1 MTTKYLVKLFPH
13 DKFFFGGENTF
24 GFGHQANYFVKSNYF
39 PQQTGVLGLVR
50 YQLLAQSGDETI
62 FKDNR
67 IQNKVRA
74 ATLIGPRSFDAKGQG
89 FEFGAIQSLS
99 PVFIVKDNDFFVPG
113 NKEYQIY
120 TKINEDCLPEKV
132 NKFLEVE
139 DHNGNYLVNGY
150 DPKFPIPDILMSKK
164 GERLLYSDVFVEH
177 RQVGIR
183 KNYAGGTD
191 DESYYVQTFYRFKNG
206 FGFAFIVELENRIA
220 MPDGKDVDVK
230 FGSRDIVY
238 LGGERQAFK
247 MIVEEF
253 DGSFEELIP
262 AYQPSRQMDKIV
274 LVSDAYV
281 ERDITDLC
289 SFAIT
294 ETIDFRFL
302 RVETDPEV
310 NYYKQPAR
318 TAKYNLYKKGS
329 VFYGTEEALNNVRN
343 ALESAPHFRK
353 VGYNHFTRIN
363 KNS

>member
-1 MTTKYLVKLFPH
+1 MDTTKYLVKLFPY

-24 GFGHQANYFVKSNYF
+24 GFGHQANYFVRSNFF
-39 PQQTGVLGLVR
+39 PQQTALLGLVR
-50 YQLLAQSGDETI
+50 YQLLAQSGDESI

-67 IQNKVRA
+67 IQNKDRA
-74 ATLIGPRSFDAKGQG
+74 ASLIGPRSFDVNGD
-89 FEFGAIQSLS
+89 FEFGAIRSLS
-99 PVFIVKDNDFFVPG
+99 PVFVVKDNYFYIAG
-113 NKEYQIY
+113 NKEYH
-120 TKINEDCLPEKV
+120 TLNEDSISDRV
-132 NKFLEVE
+132 YRFLEVE
-139 DHNGNYLVNGY
+139 YHNGNYLVNDY
-150 DPKFPIPDILMSKK
+150 NPKFPLPDLLMSKN
-164 GERLLYSDVFVEH
+164 GEHLLYSDVFVEH

-183 KNYAGGTD
+183 KNYEGGTD
-191 DESYYVQTFYRFKNG
+191 EKAYYVQTFYKFKDG

-220 MPDGKDVDVK
+220 MPYGKDVEVK

-294 ETIDFRFL
+294 ETIDFRFFSL
-302 RVETDPEV
+302 ETDPKV
-310 NYYKQPAR
+310 NYYKQPVR

-329 VFYGTEEALNNVRN
+329 VFYGAADELDHVQRALKEAT
-343 ALESAPHFRK
+343 HFHK
-353 VGYNHFTRIN
+353 LGYNHFTRIN